1 MSKLIKYVRNLPGV
15 LVSITVLCI
24 SIFYSTE
31 TVAQDYW
38 QKLNSP
44 DSLSLTDVLVDEQ
57 GYIYISCWESFGKG
71 GVYRSDD
78 NGISWSKK
86 IEGFSANHSA
96 LSLAV
101 DGYNNLFA
109 GGQSRIYKSTD
120 HGENWVNVFANV
132 QYASNYNTIR
142 CGFDSIVIAGGEYC
156 YGIIRSGDHGDTWKV
171 VLDISHLNSLET
183 ITDIAFGPDGVI
195 YACSRIIYTN
205 DPGKIYASYDLG
217 LTWQV
222 FYVAE
227 YPMALGFDNSGRLLL
242 GEFGVGLFRYDF
254 QTGIWEHIP
263 STSGVSPQAILTVPD
278 DKIFLGCYSWPSHV
292 LAGVML
298 SNDGGESYSF
308 LNSGFSYESDVG
320 GFAVDAAGRVLV
332 YSGACLYRSYDTVFT
347 HVSEKISKS
356 KMFTVC
362 PNPFTDHLIIRL
374 PWVQGKKARLIKLYD
389 AYGRI
394 IFEDTFAGNE
404 YYWDAVGYPPGLY
417 VVKITDEKSSG
428 TIKVLH
434 Y

>member
-1 MSKLIKYVRNLPGV
+1 MSKLFKYFRNLPGV
-15 LVSITVLCI
+15 LINILVICMSV
-24 SIFYSTE
+24 FYSTE

-38 QKLNSP
+38 QKLNTP

-57 GYIYISCWESFGKG
+57 GYIYISSWDENDNG

-78 NGISWSKK
+78 DGISWTHMSN
-86 IEGFSANHSA
+86 GFIYPNQSV

-109 GGQSRIYKSTD
+109 GGQSSIYKSID
-120 HGENWVNVFANV
+120 NGENWVNVFANV
-132 QYASNYNTIR
+132 QYASNYHTIR
-142 CGFDSIVIAGGEYC
+142 CGYDSIVLAGGEYC
-156 YGIIRSGDHGDTWKV
+156 YGIIRSGNHGETWKV

-183 ITDIAFGPDGVI
+183 ITDIKFGPDGVL

-227 YPMALGFDNSGRLLL
+227 YPMALGFDNSGRLLR
-242 GEFGVGLFRYDF
+242 GEFGLGLFRYDF
-254 QTGIWEHIP
+254 LTEIWEHIP

-278 DKIFLGCYSWPSHV
+278 DKIFLGCYSWPSLG

-320 GFAVDAAGRVLV
+320 GFAIDAAGRVLV
-332 YSGACLYRSYDTVFT
+332 YAGACLYRSYDTVFT

-362 PNPFTDHLIIRL
+362 PNPFNDNVTLKSCSSEPLELTIFGTEGRQIMHITLAPNEEYRFDGILLPAGIYLASLRSKDRVQTVKLI
-374 PWVQGKKARLIKLYD
+374 
-389 AYGRI
+389 
-394 IFEDTFAGNE
+394 
-404 YYWDAVGYPPGLY
+404 
-417 VVKITDEKSSG
+417 
-428 TIKVLH
+428 H